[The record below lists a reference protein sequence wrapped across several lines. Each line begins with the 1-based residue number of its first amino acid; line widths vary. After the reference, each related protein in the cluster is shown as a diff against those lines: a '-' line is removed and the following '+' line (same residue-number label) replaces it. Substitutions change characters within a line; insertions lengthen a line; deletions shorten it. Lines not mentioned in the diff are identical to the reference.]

1 RTATRSTPTSPLTS
15 AGPARRRSLS
25 WHCRERLRTASID
38 PVVSSSRLARL
49 ARDERLATDV
59 ITAGRE
65 GGGVTPASAGA
76 ARETTG
82 ANAVEKHGE
91 RIDAEQL
98 FRRNKQ
104 FRHNVAFNGWAERY
118 DRSMAERALLKRKKR
133 EETDHEADL
142 RRRRAEVEFQKWLCN
157 HAESKAS
164 KARSRRKD
172 HR

>member
-1 RTATRSTPTSPLTS
+1 MYGHQISCPCPLLCRSPPRRGATTMSRSRSTASRRADDQDLARSAVSTIIRTATRSTPTSPLTS

-104 FRHNVAFNGWAERY
+104 VRLHSLRDRAWA
-118 DRSMAERALLKRKKR
+118 RA
-133 EETDHEADL
+133 
-142 RRRRAEVEFQKWLCN
+142 
-157 HAESKAS
+157 
-164 KARSRRKD
+164 
-172 HR
+172 